1 MTWYQDS
8 STCFF
13 CVGHVCLIMDFYF
26 KPIFIQL
33 PERTAMQ
40 KRSEEAVFLW
50 QVPRYPGTQ
59 VEMEEMDSPSMFE
72 AYNKQKEKLFV
83 FVYSSDTN
91 WSAGVFYEIVGS
103 LCTEGSSSKAW
114 MLSVKGSFRWRR
126 RRFVRCVGWYS
137 ELALPSREIQTFSES
152 VLSTM
157 NLGFLGET
165 SHHLPQLHFTSG
177 ISCSATKW
185 VRVLL
190 LFSKIWP

>member
-83 FVYSSDTN
+83 FVYNSDTN
-91 WSAGVFYEIVGS
+91 WSGGAFYEIVGS

-114 MLSVKGSFRWRR
+114 MLSVKGSFRLKTSEICKMSEMCKMRR
-126 RRFVRCVGWYS
+126 MIFWTRSSITRNTNIF
-137 ELALPSREIQTFSES
+137 
-152 VLSTM
+152 
-157 NLGFLGET
+157 
-165 SHHLPQLHFTSG
+165 G
-177 ISCSATKW
+177 ISA
-185 VRVLL
+185 
-190 LFSKIWP
+190 